1 MNEKRLK
8 TLSLEKE
15 RVLRIPK
22 EIFCQNRYASFLEEK
37 VFEERGKLRK
47 QFGERNFFQKVPLSM
62 KKSFRCSGSL
72 FFIGIVINKKSPW
85 VVRAVRP

>member
-37 VFEERGKLRK
+37 V
-47 QFGERNFFQKVPLSM
+47 PLSM
-62 KKSFRCSGSL
+62 KKGFRCSGSL
-72 FFIGIVINKKSPW
+72 FFIGIVINKKSPR

>member
-37 VFEERGKLRK
+37 V
-47 QFGERNFFQKVPLSM
+47 PLSM
-62 KKSFRCSGSL
+62 KKGFRCSGSL
-72 FFIGIVINKKSPW
+72 FL
-85 VVRAVRP
+85 

>member
-37 VFEERGKLRK
+37 VFEERGKL
-47 QFGERNFFQKVPLSM
+47 
-62 KKSFRCSGSL
+62 
-72 FFIGIVINKKSPW
+72 
-85 VVRAVRP
+85 